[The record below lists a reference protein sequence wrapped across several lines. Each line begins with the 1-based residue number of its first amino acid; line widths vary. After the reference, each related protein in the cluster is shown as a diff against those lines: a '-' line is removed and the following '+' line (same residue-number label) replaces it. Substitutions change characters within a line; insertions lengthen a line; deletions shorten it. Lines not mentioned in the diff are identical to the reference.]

1 MVYQGNDNTQQE
13 IGISKVLIKMEL
25 RLTTKVGDILHV
37 SWLYKKFLSMIKSTY
52 KGVVI
57 IKGAKDCVDCHKN
70 LNPYEFKEW
79 LHEL

>member
-37 SWLYKKFLSMIKSTY
+37 S
-52 KGVVI
+52 
-57 IKGAKDCVDCHKN
+57 
-70 LNPYEFKEW
+70 
-79 LHEL
+79 